1 MRLLLFLLI
10 YITVITVTN
19 SFENLEI
26 LDQPVDINNI
36 KYKNASYGY
45 WNNRGKFV
53 FY

>member
-10 YITVITVTN
+10 YITVTN

-26 LDQPVDINNI
+26 LDQPVDINNN

-45 WNNRGKFV
+45 WNTRGKFV
-53 FY
+53 YY